1 MNNNDLKK
9 AYLQSYI
16 PSINAAKRIEEE
28 IEQLRLDKMMPSVI
42 MDDMPHAHNKTDLSD
57 YMAKLD
63 ELINKL
69 IAARYK
75 RIDLYAEIFANI
87 EKMENETEREVLT
100 YRYLRRYKLGKDLCA
115 YGVSVGTNSPD
126 SC

>member
-75 RIDLYAEIFANI
+75 RIDLYAEIFADI
-87 EKMENETEREVLT
+87 EYDKEFDEKYYAKIMVDEEL
-100 YRYLRRYKLGKDLCA
+100 
-115 YGVSVGTNSPD
+115 
-126 SC
+126 

>member
-75 RIDLYAEIFANI
+75 RIDLSSIRN
-87 EKMENETEREVLT
+87 MERKQLF
-100 YRYLRRYKLGKDLCA
+100 YRLRRERQQQR
-115 YGVSVGTNSPD
+115 
-126 SC
+126 

>member
-75 RIDLYAEIFANI
+75 RIDLYAEIFADI
-87 EKMENETEREVLT
+87 EKMENCLKEKKEVFRQKER
-100 YRYLRRYKLGKDLCA
+100 Y
-115 YGVSVGTNSPD
+115 
-126 SC
+126 

>member
-1 MNNNDLKK
+1 MLKEIPGGNKVNNNDLKK

-75 RIDLYAEIFANI
+75 RIDLYAEIFADI
-87 EKMENETEREVLT
+87 EKMDEIYHALHDQSN
-100 YRYLRRYKLGKDLCA
+100 GKE
-115 YGVSVGTNSPD
+115 
-126 SC
+126 

>member
-75 RIDLYAEIFANI
+75 RIDLYAEIFMTNVRAI
-87 EKMENETEREVLT
+87 PSKSTGHQCLT
-100 YRYLRRYKLGKDLCA
+100 LT
-115 YGVSVGTNSPD
+115 V
-126 SC
+126 